1 MFIINLTYIIPLQ
14 EVEPFMDEHIAF
26 ITAQYDEGYFLM
38 SGRKNPRT
46 GGVILAKASSLE
58 EIKQIMDQDPFIIN
72 KVASYDII
80 DFQPN
85 KFANIFDGVKD
96 RL

>member
-1 MFIINLTYIIPLQ
+1 MFIINLTYIIPLE

-26 ITAQYDEGYFLM
+26 ITAQYDAGHFLM

-46 GGVILAKASSLE
+46 GGIILAKANSPE
-58 EIKQIMDQDPFIIN
+58 EIHRIMNQDPFIIN

-85 KFANIFDGVKD
+85 RFATMFDGIKE